1 VHKNAIKWHK
11 MNKFLGI
18 NWIAGFLC
26 TLVFATHNGNLIA
39 DPLLTY
45 PIIING
51 MKLRV
56 EVANEPE
63 TRAKGLMNRSVLAN
77 DRGMI
82 FVFPSETRFSIWMKN
97 TPIDLTVIF
106 ANKYGRIIN
115 IEHMTRNTLESHSPA
130 SPAMFAIEISQE
142 SLIAK
147 NAKPGDLIW
156 GLEHVPS
163 ARN

>member
-1 VHKNAIKWHK
+1 
-11 MNKFLGI
+11 M
-18 NWIAGFLC
+18 C

-51 MKLRV
+51 LKLRV

-106 ANKYGRIIN
+106 ADN
-115 IEHMTRNTLESHSPA
+115 MAASLMSNT
-130 SPAMFAIEISQE
+130 
-142 SLIAK
+142 
-147 NAKPGDLIW
+147 
-156 GLEHVPS
+156 
-163 ARN
+163 

>member
-1 VHKNAIKWHK
+1 MYKSVRS
-11 MNKFLGI
+11 
-18 NWIAGFLC
+18 NWIVAL
-26 TLVFATHNGNLIA
+26 LLALIFAVHNKNLIA

-45 PIIING
+45 PITIND

-63 TRAKGLMNRSVLAN
+63 SRAKGLMNRGFLAN

-82 FVFPSETRFSIWMKN
+82 FVFPNETHFSIWMKN

-130 SPAMFAIEISQE
+130 SPAMFAIEINQRSP
-142 SLIAK
+142 IAQK
-147 NAKPGDLIW
+147 AKPGDVIW
-156 GLEHVPS
+156 GLEHIPS
-163 ARN
+163 AKN